1 MVCPEHGI
9 NMELCHLFSFSCP
22 PQAQERF
29 CPSYPKGHKM
39 QMKTEFITKLLTKI
53 ESTPPLPAF
62 FPFII
67 KLKKKSKKI
76 SSVQIFFVILL
87 YKRGLKHLS
96 PQKEYRYGTKQPSF
110 RTYSARQ
117 LLSLGSIKLS
127 CPCSQ
132 KKNKQPLT
140 SAQRGKET
148 FSAFT
153 PSLTTL
159 SPHVV
164 RFIQTA
170 KRRHR
175 PV

>member
-1 MVCPEHGI
+1 MPKRS
-9 NMELCHLFSFSCP
+9 HLKRLFWQSH
-22 PQAQERF
+22 
-29 CPSYPKGHKM
+29 PKGHKI
-39 QMKTEFITKLLTKI
+39 QMNTEFITKILAKI
-53 ESTPPLPAF
+53 ESTPPSAF
-62 FPFII
+62 IPFII
-67 KLKKKSKKI
+67 KLKKKSKKFFP
-76 SSVQIFFVILL
+76 VQIFFVILH
-87 YKRGLKHLS
+87 YKRGLKHTLS

-117 LLSLGSIKLS
+117 FLSLGSIKLS

-132 KKNKQPLT
+132 KKEQAT
-140 SAQRGKET
+140 VDICSTGKGD
-148 FSAFT
+148 FFRLHP

-175 PV
+175 PA

>member
-1 MVCPEHGI
+1 MPKRS
-9 NMELCHLFSFSCP
+9 HLKRLFW
-22 PQAQERF
+22 Q
-29 CPSYPKGHKM
+29 SYPKGHKI
-39 QMKTEFITKLLTKI
+39 QIKAEFIIKILSKI
-53 ESTPPLPAF
+53 ESTPPSAF

-132 KKNKQPLT
+132 KKEQATVDICSTGKGDFFRLHPLPHNVIA
-140 SAQRGKET
+140 SCGT
-148 FSAFT
+148 FYTNGQTTA
-153 PSLTTL
+153 PPCLT
-159 SPHVV
+159 
-164 RFIQTA
+164 I
-170 KRRHR
+170 
-175 PV
+175 

>member
-1 MVCPEHGI
+1 MPKRS
-9 NMELCHLFSFSCP
+9 HLKRLFW
-22 PQAQERF
+22 Q
-29 CPSYPKGHKM
+29 SYPKGHKI
-39 QMKTEFITKLLTKI
+39 QIKAEFIIKILSKI
-53 ESTPPLPAF
+53 ESTPPLRF
-62 FPFII
+62 FSIYNQVE
-67 KLKKKSKKI
+67 KKSKKI

-153 PSLTTL
+153 PLPYNVIASCGTFYTNCKTPAPPCLT
-159 SPHVV
+159 S
-164 RFIQTA
+164 
-170 KRRHR
+170 
-175 PV
+175 